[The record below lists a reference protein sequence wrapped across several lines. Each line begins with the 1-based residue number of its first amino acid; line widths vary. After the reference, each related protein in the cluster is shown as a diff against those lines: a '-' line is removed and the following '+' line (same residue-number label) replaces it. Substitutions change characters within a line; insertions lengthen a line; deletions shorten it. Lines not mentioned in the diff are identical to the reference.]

1 MHSTFEAFRN
11 FRSTAAIVTAGVYT
25 AVSTTMFASA
35 IFGRHDGGV
44 WFFMDWIY
52 WPASIVVNILRRV
65 LKNLFSS
72 DILHGFPSPSFSL
85 LNIFDGVSC
94 IVVGAIWY
102 YFLVKLIFF
111 LNTRVKTN
119 KERGVKSGQS

>member
-11 FRSTAAIVTAGVYT
+11 FRSKAAIVTAGVYA

-52 WPASIVVNILRRV
+52 WPASILVNILRRG
-65 LKNLFSS
+65 LKHLFSS
-72 DILHGFPSPSFSL
+72 DILHGVPSPSFSL

-94 IVVGAIWY
+94 IVAGALWY
-102 YFLVKLIFF
+102 YFLVKLISFF
-111 LNTRVKTN
+111 ATRVRRKR
-119 KERGVKSGQS
+119 EVV